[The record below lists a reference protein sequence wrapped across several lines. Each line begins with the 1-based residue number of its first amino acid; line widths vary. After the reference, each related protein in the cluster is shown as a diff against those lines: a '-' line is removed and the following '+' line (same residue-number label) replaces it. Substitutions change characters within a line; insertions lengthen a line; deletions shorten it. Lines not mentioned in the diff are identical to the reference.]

1 MDALAPAL
9 IINKL
14 DPEQAKCFSAQPESG
29 RKGCSADA
37 EAGGQCRLEREI
49 NGGETYLVDVKDKSV
64 SRIFENLIP
73 LLGGLLSEKTSNVR
87 RRRLGELV
95 DLMAAQL
102 VWPSEAD
109 TQMAQRLA
117 AQRAAALNEFG
128 YFTAEQ
134 LADANRSRAS
144 NRGALADNWRKRR
157 QVFAVQHPDKS
168 LRERDVYPA
177 FQFSNH
183 QPVKAVRE
191 ILAAFGERKD
201 PWKLALWFTS
211 NNGWLPDSARPVDLL
226 NSHPEAV
233 IEAARRDAEGNAA

>member
-1 MDALAPAL
+1 MDILAPPL

-14 DPEQAKCFSAQPESG
+14 DPKQLRRFSARQE
-29 RKGCSADA
+29 K
-37 EAGGQCRLEREI
+37 EA
-49 NGGETYLVDVKDKSV
+49 GGETYLVDVEDESI
-64 SRIFENLIP
+64 SRIFENIMP
-73 LLGGLLSEKTSNVR
+73 LLGGVLSEKTADVR

-95 DLMAAQL
+95 DFMAAQL
-102 VWPSEAD
+102 VRPSEAD

-117 AQRAAALNEFG
+117 ARRAAVLNEFG

-134 LADANRSRAS
+134 LADANRSRAA
-144 NRGALADNWRKRR
+144 NRSALADNWRKRH

-177 FQFSNH
+177 FQFLDY

-191 ILAAFGERKD
+191 VLTAFGERKD

-211 NNGWLPDSARPVDLL
+211 NNGWLSDSVRPVDLL
-226 NSHPEAV
+226 GSHPEAV
-233 IEAARRDAEGNAA
+233 IEAARWDAAGSAA

>member
-14 DPEQAKCFSAQPESG
+14 DPEQARRFSAQQESG
-29 RKGCSADA
+29 RESCLADA
-37 EAGGQCRLEREI
+37 KEGVQYRLEREP

-64 SRIFENLIP
+64 SRIFENVIP
-73 LLGGLLSEKTSNVR
+73 FLGGLLSEKTANVR

-95 DLMAAQL
+95 DFMAAQL

-134 LADANRSRAS
+134 LAEANRSRAV

-183 QPVKAVRE
+183 QPLKVVRE
-191 ILAAFGERKD
+191 VLAAFGERKD

-211 NNGWLPDSARPVDLL
+211 NNGWLPGSARPVDLL
-226 NSHPEAV
+226 DSHPEAI
-233 IEAARRDAEGNAA
+233 IEAARRDTGGSAA

>member
-14 DPEQAKCFSAQPESG
+14 DPKQHRRFLANQ
-29 RKGCSADA
+29 
-37 EAGGQCRLEREI
+37 EAGR
-49 NGGETYLVDVKDKSV
+49 ETYLVDVEDESI
-64 SRIFENLIP
+64 SRIFENIMP
-73 LLGGLLSEKTSNVR
+73 FLGGVLSEKTVDVR

-95 DLMAAQL
+95 DFMAAQL
-102 VWPSEAD
+102 VRPSEAD

-117 AQRAAALNEFG
+117 ARRAAALNEFG

-134 LADANRSRAS
+134 LAEANRSRAA

-183 QPVKAVRE
+183 QPIKAVRE
-191 ILAAFGERKD
+191 VLAAFGERKD

-226 NSHPEAV
+226 GSHPDAV
-233 IEAARRDAEGNAA
+233 IEAARRDAAGSAA

>member
-14 DPEQAKCFSAQPESG
+14 DPKQHRRFLANQ
-29 RKGCSADA
+29 
-37 EAGGQCRLEREI
+37 EAGR
-49 NGGETYLVDVKDKSV
+49 ETYLVDVEDESI
-64 SRIFENLIP
+64 SRIFENIMP
-73 LLGGLLSEKTSNVR
+73 FLGGVLSEKTVDVR

-95 DLMAAQL
+95 DFMAAQL
-102 VWPSEAD
+102 VRPSEAD

-117 AQRAAALNEFG
+117 ARRAAALNEFG

-134 LADANRSRAS
+134 LAEANRSRAA

-183 QPVKAVRE
+183 QPIKAVRE
-191 ILAAFGERKD
+191 VLAAFGERKD

-226 NSHPEAV
+226 ASHPEAV
-233 IEAARRDAEGNAA
+233 IEAARQDAAGSAA

>member
-14 DPEQAKCFSAQPESG
+14 DPKQLEHFPAGQETG
-29 RKGCSADA
+29 R
-37 EAGGQCRLEREI
+37 
-49 NGGETYLVDVKDKSV
+49 ETYLVDVEDESI
-64 SRIFENLIP
+64 SRVFENIIP
-73 LLGGLLSEKTSNVR
+73 FLGKLLSEKTADVR

-95 DLMAAQL
+95 DFLAAQL
-102 VWPSEAD
+102 VRPSEAD

-117 AQRAAALNEFG
+117 ARRAAVLNEFG

-134 LADANRSRAS
+134 LAEANRSRAA

-177 FQFSNH
+177 FQFSGH
-183 QPVKAVRE
+183 QPAKAVRE
-191 ILAAFGERKD
+191 VLAAFGEWKD

-226 NSHPEAV
+226 DSHPEAV
-233 IEAARRDAEGNAA
+233 IEAARRDAAGSVA

>member
-14 DPEQAKCFSAQPESG
+14 DPKQVRCVRPEFG
-29 RKGCSADA
+29 R
-37 EAGGQCRLEREI
+37 
-49 NGGETYLVDVKDKSV
+49 ETYLVGVEDESV
-64 SRIFENLIP
+64 SRIFENVMP
-73 LLGGLLSEKTSNVR
+73 FLGGLLSEKTADVR

-95 DLMAAQL
+95 DFMAAQL
-102 VWPSEAD
+102 VRPSEAD

-117 AQRAAALNEFG
+117 ARRAATLNEFG

-134 LADANRSRAS
+134 LAEANRSRAA

-177 FQFSNH
+177 FQFTNH

-191 ILAAFGERKD
+191 ILAAFGERKES
-201 PWKLALWFTS
+201 WKLALWFTS
-211 NNGWLPDSARPVDLL
+211 NNGGLPDSARPVDLL
-226 NSHPEAV
+226 GSHPEAV
-233 IEAARRDAEGNAA
+233 IEAARRDAAERAA

>member
-1 MDALAPAL
+1 MEALAPAL

-14 DPEQAKCFSAQPESG
+14 DPKQLRHFSTRQDMS
-29 RKGCSADA
+29 
-37 EAGGQCRLEREI
+37 
-49 NGGETYLVDVKDKSV
+49 GETYLVDVEDESI
-64 SRIFENLIP
+64 SRIFENIMP
-73 LLGGLLSEKTSNVR
+73 FLGGVLSEKTADVR

-95 DLMAAQL
+95 DFMAAQL
-102 VWPSEAD
+102 VRPSEAD

-117 AQRAAALNEFG
+117 ARMAAVLNEFG

-134 LADANRSRAS
+134 LAEANRSKAV

-177 FQFSNH
+177 FQFSGC

-191 ILAAFGERKD
+191 ILAAFGEQKE
-201 PWKLALWFTS
+201 PWKLALWFAS

-226 NSHPEAV
+226 GSHPEAV
-233 IEAARRDAEGNAA
+233 IEAARRDAAGSAA